1 MELVYLWVENYKNI
15 DNQGFNFS
23 PRFTCDYDGKELTI
37 KENNDYI
44 ENFFGDNINV
54 TAIVGE
60 NGSGKSSVL
69 EIILDSIPKL
79 DCQIYQDKNI
89 YVFSHKG
96 KFYKQHS
103 SQLNIKSN
111 IEIIKIKEDNFRF
124 YDNFMCSSITNDY
137 IKFLNRDEDFLT
149 IVEKKYNSNYNYIN
163 KVLIL
168 NSKYKY
174 IFNEMIDRFF
184 IPSQLIISVKEDILK
199 EYAKNNKQVQEKIE
213 SLKDKTLFNK
223 IKIIIEIFKTKGMTN
238 IFDSLLM
245 SYKIDESL
253 LRKIPHLIKDN
264 TDTNTYK
271 LDITQI
277 DDDMFNF
284 IEELPNI
291 FEINFIDKN
300 NINFN
305 QLSYGEKQLLIQL
318 HLIIYHS
325 SKEKY
330 ITYWHD
336 LQTHETDD
344 IPTKIH
350 SHLILLDEVELGLH
364 PNWQKNIILYL
375 IDILKIIKI
384 NFQIIITSHSPFLL
398 SDIPKQNIIFL
409 DKDEKGNCKVIDGL
423 KEKKQTFGANIHT
436 LLSDSFFMDDGLMG
450 EFAKRKIDDLI
461 NYLNDGKSTI
471 KDNDQAQ
478 KLLNIIGEPIIK
490 NQLQRML
497 DSKRLS
503 KIDAISQKIKDM
515 SYELAVLK
523 EYQSKIV
530 KDELRDKGKK
540 QYKERFIDDKD

>member
-1 MELVYLWVENYKNI
+1 MELVYLWVEDYKNI
-15 DNQGFNFS
+15 KEQGFNFS
-23 PRFTCDYDGKELTI
+23 PKFNCHYDKKTNKLTI
-37 KENNDYI
+37 NKNDDYI

-149 IVEKKYNSNYNYIN
+149 IVEKKYNSNYIN

-168 NSKYKY
+168 NSKHKY
-174 IFNEMIDRFF
+174 IFNEMIDKFF
-184 IPSQLIISVKEDILK
+184 IPSQIVITIKEDILK
-199 EYAKNNKQVQEKIE
+199 KYANNNEKIE
-213 SLKDKTLFNK
+213 SLIETLKDKTLFNK
-223 IKIIIEIFKTKGMTN
+223 IEIIIEIFKTKGMMN
-238 IFDSLLM
+238 FFGIFDSFR
-245 SYKIDESL
+245 SYRIDESL
-253 LRKIPHLIKDN
+253 LTKIPSLIKDN
-264 TDTNTYK
+264 TNINTYK
-271 LDITQI
+271 LDIAEI
-277 DDDMFNF
+277 DTDMLNF
-284 IEELPNI
+284 IEKLPNI

-305 QLSYGEKQLLIQL
+305 QLSYGERQLLTQL

-409 DKDEKGNCKVIDGL
+409 DTDETGNCKVVDGL
-423 KEKKQTFGANIHT
+423 KDKKQTFGANIHT

-450 EFAKRKIDDLI
+450 EFAKGKIDEVI
-461 NYLNDGKSTI
+461 T
-471 KDNDQAQ
+471 
-478 KLLNIIGEPIIK
+478 LLNKEHLDKDELSFCEQIIPIIGEPIIK

-497 DSKRLS
+497 DSKRLKKVD
-503 KIDAISQKIKDM
+503 KIDKMERDIISLQR
-515 SYELAVLK
+515 
-523 EYQSKIV
+523 
-530 KDELRDKGKK
+530 ELRRLKNDK
-540 QYKERFIDDKD
+540 E